1 MKFRIDRRELPYD
14 AFVNDPS
21 WLSPITTEEGDERDG
36 DEGKKADTDGD
47 KGPRGQPGEEK
58 TEYERADAGKGNAR
72 LSEVAASGGEGR
84 VESALPEAV

>member
-1 MKFRIDRRELPYD
+1 MPFLRERRDSDGREKAEAYG
-14 AFVNDPS
+14 A
-21 WLSPITTEEGDERDG
+21 EEAGRES
-36 DEGKKADTDGD
+36 GK
-47 KGPRGQPGEEK
+47 EK